1 MQKQKDL
8 AAAFFRIGIFGFG
21 GGPTM
26 IPLVHKEVVD
36 NYKWM
41 TDDEFSNVLAIGNTL
56 PGPIATK
63 MAGYIGYKVGGALGC
78 INAVIA
84 TIMPIIIVMIAG
96 LGLLNEHRDKPWVS
110 GMALGVIPVVTW
122 MMVKLTYDFWQK
134 GHKALGMVAMVI
146 SVLVSIALI
155 AWLNLHPGLVVGAVI
170 VAVLLKPTQS
180 KLDAEPKLKTEDKG
194 E

>member
-41 TDDEFSNVLAIGNTL
+41 SDDEFSNVLAIGNTL

-63 MAGYIGYKVGGALGC
+63 MAGYIGYKVGGTLGC

-84 TIMPIIIVMIAG
+84 TIIPIIIVMIAG
-96 LGLLNEHRDKPWVS
+96 LGLLNEYRDKAWVE
-110 GMALGVIPVVTW
+110 GMAQGVVPVVTW
-122 MMVKLTYDFWQK
+122 MMAKLSYDFLIK
-134 GHKALGMVAMVI
+134 GHKALGSVAMAIGVVT
-146 SVLVSIALI
+146 SAVLI
-155 AWLNLHPGLVVGAVI
+155 AWLNVHPGLVVGAVI
-170 VAVLLKPTQS
+170 VAVLFKPS
-180 KLDAEPKLKTEDKG
+180 PSEAKPKLKTEDNKG
-194 E
+194 